1 MEGQS
6 FLFLEIT
13 HRGKYGE
20 REKKKFTSITALVF
34 FQSVV
39 NYIYAFVMSFVEK

>member
-6 FLFLEIT
+6 SRFLEIT
-13 HRGKYGE
+13 PRGKYGE
-20 REKKKFTSITALVF
+20 REKEKFTSITALVF
-34 FQSVV
+34 FQCVV